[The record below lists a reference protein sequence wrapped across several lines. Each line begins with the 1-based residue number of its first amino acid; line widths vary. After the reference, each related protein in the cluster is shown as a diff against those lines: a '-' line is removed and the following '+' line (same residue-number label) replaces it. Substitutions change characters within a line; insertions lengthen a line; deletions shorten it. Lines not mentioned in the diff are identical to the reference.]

1 MKLKYKINL
10 VFSHKKKSVHQDWRS
25 QVFLPPALL
34 IAWFFLNLRV
44 SANKI
49 TIMSI
54 FFPIFGSFF
63 LTSQDLKIIFL
74 GSFGILIYFVLDY
87 SDGAIAKI
95 SKTNSPNGLFLDL
108 LMHPIAVVSTVAGIS
123 IGAVISA
130 GPKVI
135 PFAILTIIATLIANI
150 KYAYIWFAVAFC
162 TFQKKNIS
170 IYSLKKMNKK
180 IKNDKSNKNLKNYIY
195 RLLNNFCTFVFHENY
210 LIFTLPFISLVHLF
224 FNFSVDFRLVIV
236 IIGAILY
243 LPISIIS
250 IIKIIKNN
258 KIYYNFL
265 KPKNTRRSSVEQSIF
280 D

>member
-1 MKLKYKINL
+1 MKLKYKINV
-10 VFSHKKKSVHQDWRS
+10 VFFHKKKSSHQDWRS
-25 QVFLPPALL
+25 QLFLPPALL

-44 SANKI
+44 SANKV

-54 FFPIFGSFF
+54 FFPILGSFF

-130 GPKVI
+130 GPKLI

-162 TFQKKNIS
+162 TFKKKNIS
-170 IYSLKKMNKK
+170 IYSLKKMNEK
-180 IKNDKSNKNLKNYIY
+180 IINNKSNKNLKNYIY
-195 RLLNNFCTFVFHENY
+195 SLLNNFCTLVFHENY
-210 LIFTLPFISLVHLF
+210 LIFTLPFISLVYLF

-258 KIYYNFL
+258 KIYYNYL
-265 KPKNTRRSSVEQSIF
+265 KSKNRRRSLVEQSIF
-280 D
+280 E